1 MKIKSIYM
9 LSFIIALLLLSS
21 DLLARGRYR
30 EGDWVSYTVL
40 RYVTSIATD
49 FDHVYFGTTGGV
61 SRYNK
66 TLRTW
71 EPPFTT
77 SDGLLDN
84 RVSRIAYDP
93 EKDELWFDTRSG
105 VCMYKPIFRNWY
117 IGGDFPENLMQ
128 GTKSD
133 TALPVFFMD
142 YGYNFYPEGY
152 IIDTYLNRYTV
163 TTYYLDDWDDL
174 WLGTWGLNA
183 GIGSV
188 RDLDLRMLKF
198 GLYDSDVN
206 ALCLDKGTIWAGGK
220 GTYMES
226 RGITRFVREK
236 NLWDYF
242 EAENLI
248 GLETDQVNVIEA
260 DSVYVWFGTE
270 EGLSQYDKKKDRWKT
285 FNTFSGLRDNWV
297 SALKSDDEVLWIGTE
312 SGLNFYWME
321 KDTIGYFRNTLV
333 DNIYIST
340 IETDSQ
346 WVWVGT
352 EWGVARMN
360 KSSGDWSRFSTPH
373 GILNS
378 PVRSITR
385 YKDVIWFGTDSGI
398 LSYNTSNE
406 KTKVYQAR
414 VTFPGTG
421 INKILC
427 DGKNIWVATFQGA
440 WKMELKSDVWRL
452 FDQEEGLLDD
462 NVQDM
467 VLDGDYIWFG
477 TPEGLTRFYW
487 NSPYRID

>member
-1 MKIKSIYM
+1 MKIKPEY
-9 LSFIIALLLLSS
+9 LLGLFFALLLLTP
-21 DLLARGRYR
+21 DLSAKGRYL

-40 RYVTSIATD
+40 RYITSIAID

-66 TLRTW
+66 NLREW
-71 EPPFTT
+71 ESPFTT

-84 RVSRIAYDP
+84 QVNRVAYDP
-93 EKDELWFDTRSG
+93 EKDEIWFDTRSG

-117 IGGDFPENLMQ
+117 IGGDFPENFLQ
-128 GTKSD
+128 NEKAG

-142 YGYNFYPEGY
+142 FGYHFYSEGY
-152 IIDTYLNRYTV
+152 ITDMYLNRYTI
-163 TTYYLDDWDDL
+163 TAHYLDEWGDL

-183 GIGSV
+183 GLGSV
-188 RDLDLRMLKF
+188 RSLDLQMFKF

-206 ALCLDKGTIWAGGK
+206 AVCLDKGVIWVGG
-220 GTYMES
+220 
-226 RGITRFVREK
+226 RGIYAESQGITKFTRGE

-242 EAENLI
+242 EAGHIN
-248 GLETDQVNVIEA
+248 GLVTNRVNVIEA
-260 DSVYVWFGTE
+260 DSQYVWFGTE
-270 EGLSQYDKKKDRWKT
+270 EGLIRYNKKKDLWRT
-285 FNTFSGLRDNWV
+285 YNTFSGLRDNWV
-297 SALKSDDEVLWIGTE
+297 SALKSDEEVLWIGTE

-321 KDTIGYFRNTLV
+321 KDTLGYFRNNLV
-333 DNIYIST
+333 DNVYISA

-352 EWGVARMN
+352 EWGVVRMN

-385 YKDVIWFGTDSGI
+385 YKDVIWFGTDAGI
-398 LSYNTSNE
+398 LSYNTSNQE
-406 KTKVYQAR
+406 IKAYPAR
-414 VTFPGTG
+414 VNFPGTG

-427 DGKNIWVATFQGA
+427 DGRNIWVATPQGV
-440 WKMELKSDVWRL
+440 WKMKLESEVWRL
-452 FDQEEGLLDD
+452 FDQEDGLLDD

-467 VLDGDYIWFG
+467 VLDGNYIWFG